1 MTRTLSLLG
10 HLTGR
15 EFHIRYRGAL
25 LGWLW
30 AVVPPAARIAVL
42 GVVFTQVLRVGGE
55 DYLALLAVGV
65 LGWAWFSAGI
75 ANVTRSAT
83 DRVELIAQPGL
94 PRPVVPLV
102 SVLTDALDYVVA
114 LPVLVLLV
122 VVVTGGVPAT
132 ALLLPLALL
141 LQGALVLGLGMAA
154 SVADV
159 RWRDSRHAV
168 DLVLAVGFYATPVF
182 YTVSSVPERWRWL
195 VEANPA
201 ARLLELQRGLLVDG
215 TLPTAPSLIVTAAI
229 CLGALAVGW
238 SLYAR
243 ASPTFADHL

>member
-1 MTRTLSLLG
+1 M
-10 HLTGR
+10 
-15 EFHIRYRGAL
+15 
-25 LGWLW
+25 
-30 AVVPPAARIAVL
+30 
-42 GVVFTQVLRVGGE
+42 
-55 DYLALLAVGV
+55 
-65 LGWAWFSAGI
+65 
-75 ANVTRSAT
+75 
-83 DRVELIAQPGL
+83 
-94 PRPVVPLV
+94 PLV

-122 VVVTGGVPAT
+122 VAVTGGVPAT

-141 LQGALVLGLGMAA
+141 LQGGLVLGLGMAA

-182 YTVSSVPERWRWL
+182 YTVSSVPERWRWV

-201 ARLLELQRGLLVDG
+201 ARLLELQRGLLVEG
-215 TLPTAPSLIVTAAI
+215 TLPSAPSLLGTTAI
-229 CLGALAVGW
+229 CLGVLAAGW
-238 SLYAR
+238 SLYAK